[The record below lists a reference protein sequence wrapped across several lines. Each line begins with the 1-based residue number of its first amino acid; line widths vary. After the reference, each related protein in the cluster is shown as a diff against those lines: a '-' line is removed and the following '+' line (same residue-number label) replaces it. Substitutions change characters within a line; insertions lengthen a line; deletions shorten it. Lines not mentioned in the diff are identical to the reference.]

1 MCPDRDVLS
10 AWIDGEV
17 SSPWNRVIAD
27 HIASCQRCA
36 AEHERLLSVRRA
48 LREEPAPDFTASM
61 ERVRRRLLAPA
72 PTVVDE
78 TPAVW
83 RRHVSLP
90 LPVAVLAAVMLVTLG
105 VAVAIMATRTNM
117 GYVRVTR
124 APSSGTEYQFTVPYD
139 RVEALLK
146 SVGGGD
152 ASIES
157 VMTLPKNMKLTPVGQ
172 PRMVRETELARNK
185 P

>member
-17 SSPWNRVIAD
+17 SPPWNGVIAD
-27 HIASCQRCA
+27 HVATCQRCA

-48 LREEPAPDFTASM
+48 LRDEPVPDCAEPM
-61 ERVRRRLLAPA
+61 ERVRRRLLAPTHA
-72 PTVVDE
+72 VVDE
-78 TPAVW
+78 APAVW
-83 RRHVSLP
+83 QRHVSLP
-90 LPVAVLAAVMLVTLG
+90 LPVAVLAAAMLVTLG
-105 VAVAIMATRTNM
+105 VTVAVLTTHTNM
-117 GYVRVTR
+117 GYIRVTR
-124 APSSGTEYQFTVPYD
+124 SPSSGTEYQFTVPYD

-146 SVGGGD
+146 SAGGGD

-172 PRMVRETELARNK
+172 PRMVRETDLARKK